1 MKKLFLLLAAIAV
14 LGSVTFAQAD
24 KKPAKLTVEEIVSK
38 HLASI
43 GTPEDITAAKSI
55 VMMGKGML
63 TSKLNR
69 GIAIGGEAQ
78 FASTGS
84 MLLFALGLNAADY
97 PYEKFAFDGKS
108 QSLGVPSGRKTAL
121 AEWLR
126 AKNFLLKEGLV
137 GGSMSTAWAL
147 RNPANLKKM
156 QAAGTEKIDDRL
168 TYRVKY
174 DSGGDNLRIT
184 LFFDAETFQHVRSE
198 YKYEM
203 QARMG
208 ATATASVSSQKD
220 TYNMEETFSNFKTAD
235 KLTLP
240 FGYKI
245 SIDITSPSSG
255 AGTIQLDWTMQ
266 YANAYYNE
274 VIDPAVFKV
283 S

>member
-1 MKKLFLLLAAIAV
+1 MKKLFLLAAAIIA
-14 LGSVTFAQAD
+14 LSSVSFAQD
-24 KKPAKLTVEEIVSK
+24 KKPAKLTAEEIVSK

-43 GTPEDITAAKSI
+43 GTAEDLAAAKSI

-78 FASTGS
+78 FASTGN

-121 AEWLR
+121 AEFLR
-126 AKNFLLKEGLV
+126 AKNVILKEGLM
-137 GGSMSTAWAL
+137 GGSMSTAWSL
-147 RNPANLKKM
+147 RNPANMKKM
-156 QAAGTEKIDDRL
+156 QAAGTEKLDDRL
-168 TYRVKY
+168 AYRIKY
-174 DSGGDNLRIT
+174 DSGGDNLRVV
-184 LFFDAETFQHVRSE
+184 LFFDAETFQHVKTE
-198 YKYEM
+198 YRYET
-203 QARMG
+203 QAQMG
-208 ATATASVSSQKD
+208 ARSDQSAGMQKD
-220 TYNMEETFSNFKTAD
+220 TFKMEETFSNFKTAD

-245 SIDITSPSSG
+245 SIDVVSPSSG
-255 AGTIQLDWTMQ
+255 AGTIQIDWTMQ
-266 YANAYYNE
+266 YANAYFNE